1 MVTMTMSL
9 PTHIPVLVKEA
20 VEGLQAKPGGY
31 FIDCTVGMGGH
42 AAAILERIPPQGK
55 LLGIDADPEAIRVAR
70 AKLGDYKEAV
80 ILANDSFANLNAICK
95 KYDFYPVDG
104 ILFDLGVSSM
114 QLDTAQRGFSFQ
126 RDAPLDMRF
135 NPQQELTAHDIINS
149 FPEPELARI
158 IKEYGEERHS
168 RLIARHIVQG
178 RPITS
183 TLQLAQLV
191 EQVLGR
197 HRTKIHPATR
207 TFMAVRIAVNRELES
222 LRVALEQTINLLH
235 YQGRLVVISY
245 HSLEDRIV
253 KEFMRREASSCVCPP
268 GTIVCRC
275 GHVPTL
281 KLISRKV
288 IKPTPLEIE
297 SNPRSRSA
305 KLRIAERLR

>member
-1 MVTMTMSL
+1 MSL

-20 VEGLQAKPGGY
+20 LEGLQAKPGGY
-31 FIDCTVGMGGH
+31 FIDCTIGMGGH
-42 AAAILERIPPQGK
+42 ATAILERISPQGK
-55 LLGIDADPEAIRVAR
+55 LLGIDTDPEALRVAR
-70 AKLGDYKEAV
+70 TKLSDYQEAV
-80 ILANDSFANLNAICK
+80 VLANDSFTNLNAICK

-104 ILFDLGVSSM
+104 ILFDLGISSM

-168 RLIARHIVQG
+168 RLIARNIVQS

-197 HRTKIHPATR
+197 HRTRIHPATR